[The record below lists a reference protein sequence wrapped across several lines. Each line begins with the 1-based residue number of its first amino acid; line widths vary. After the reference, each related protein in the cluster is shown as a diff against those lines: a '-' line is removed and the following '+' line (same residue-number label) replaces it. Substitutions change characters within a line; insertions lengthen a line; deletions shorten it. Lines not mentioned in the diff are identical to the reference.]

1 MSTPFYPFTNTIV
14 RLPIKTREKD
24 SDGFLLPLD
33 PDQVEYLDILLFMK
47 RKTSR
52 NPTIPSALDSFDE
65 MKLGVSVYPM
75 EGYFTNPS
83 KSPPEIELNK
93 DYLAS
98 YKPQYFSRESSEQ
111 FCKVRFIN
119 TPVNAVNADF
129 FTGDFTEIILIVPN
143 RINNKEEYP
152 SWESVQLL

>member
-14 RLPIKTREKD
+14 RLPLKTREKD
-24 SDGFLLPLD
+24 SDGFLAELN
-33 PDQVEYLDILLFMK
+33 PDDIEYSDILLYMK
-47 RKTSR
+47 KKTSR

-83 KSPPEIELNK
+83 RIPPGIELNK
-93 DYLAS
+93 NYYAS
-98 YKPQYFSRESSEQ
+98 YKPQYFDRQSSEQ
-111 FCKVRFIN
+111 FCQVRFIN

-129 FTGDFTEIILIVPN
+129 FTGDFTEIILIIPN
-143 RINNKEEYP
+143 RIIDIEEYP
-152 SWESVQLL
+152 SWESVQL